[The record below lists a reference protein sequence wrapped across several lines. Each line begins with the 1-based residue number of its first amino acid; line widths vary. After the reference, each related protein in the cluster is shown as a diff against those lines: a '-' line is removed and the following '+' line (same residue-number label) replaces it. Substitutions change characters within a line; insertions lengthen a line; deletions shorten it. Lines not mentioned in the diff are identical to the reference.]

1 MSMIEVGV
9 KVMIDYTKARVNMV
23 DCQLRTNGVT
33 EPGILECFSSVPRE
47 AFLDGDLKQSA
58 YVDDDLPLP
67 GGFLMEPLVF
77 ARMVEVAKPVPVD
90 NVLNLGD
97 ITGYASAILSGISGK
112 VITLEQRPGWLKAAQ
127 AQWSA
132 LGRGNIEVDAGDV
145 FNGCPAHAPYSLI
158 IINGAVTQVPETL
171 LAQLRNG
178 GRLVTVVRTAGRKTG
193 EVMLFEK
200 DADGV
205 YSHRAIFD
213 ASVPYL
219 PGCEP
224 PQTFKF

>member
-1 MSMIEVGV
+1 MV
-9 KVMIDYTKARVNMV
+9 DYKKARINMV

-33 EPGILECFSSVPRE
+33 MPALLECFSSIPRE
-47 AFLDGDLKQSA
+47 AFLDGDLKQNA

-77 ARMVEVAKPVPVD
+77 ARMIEVAKLSPAD
-90 NVLNLGD
+90 EVLNLGD
-97 ITGYASAILSGISGK
+97 VTGYASAILSGIAGK
-112 VITLEQRPGWLKAAQ
+112 VVTPEQKPGWLKAAQ

-132 LGRGNIEVDAGDV
+132 MGRGNIVVDTGDV
-145 FNGCPAHAPYSLI
+145 FKGCPAHAPYTLI
-158 IINGAVTQVPETL
+158 VINGAVAQVPETL
-171 LAQLRNG
+171 LAQLKNG
-178 GRLVTVVRTAGRKTG
+178 GRLVGVVKAQDTRTG
-193 EVMLFEK
+193 ELTLIEK
-200 DADGV
+200 DGEGV
-205 YSHRAIFD
+205 YSSRAIFD

>member
-1 MSMIEVGV
+1 MA
-9 KVMIDYTKARVNMV
+9 DYAKARTNMV

-33 EPGILECFSSVPRE
+33 APEILECFSSVPRE

-77 ARMVEVAKPVPVD
+77 ARMIEVAKPEPAD

-97 ITGYASAILSGISGK
+97 VTGYASAILSGIVGK
-112 VITLEQRPGWLKAAQ
+112 VVTPEQKPGWLKAAQ

-132 LGRGNIEVDAGDV
+132 MGRGNITVDAGDV
-145 FNGCPAHAPYSLI
+145 FKGCPSHAPYSLI
-158 IINGAVTQVPETL
+158 VVNGSVAQVPETL
-171 LAQLRNG
+171 LAQLKNG
-178 GRLVTVVRTAGRKTG
+178 GRLVVVVRAHGNRTG
-193 EVMLFEK
+193 EVTLIEK
-200 DADGV
+200 DAEGV
-205 YSHRAIFD
+205 YSNRAIFD

-219 PGCEP
+219 TGCEP
-224 PQTFKF
+224 SQTFKF

>member
-1 MSMIEVGV
+1 MV
-9 KVMIDYTKARVNMV
+9 DYAKARLNMV

-33 EPGILECFSSVPRE
+33 APAILECFSSVPRE

-77 ARMVEVAKPVPVD
+77 ARMIEVAKPVPTD
-90 NVLNLGD
+90 TVLNLGD
-97 ITGYASAILSGISGK
+97 VTGYASAILSGVTGK
-112 VITLEQRPGWLKAAQ
+112 VVTLEQKPGWLKGAQ

-132 LGRGNIEVDAGDV
+132 MGRGNIVVDTGDI
-145 FNGCPAHAPYSLI
+145 FNGCPALAPYTLI
-158 IINGAVTQVPETL
+158 LINGAVTQVPETL
-171 LAQLRNG
+171 LAQLKNS
-178 GRLVTVVRTAGRKTG
+178 GRLVAVVKAQNNRTG
-193 EVMLFEK
+193 EVTLVEK
-200 DADGV
+200 DSDGV